1 MDTATLINS
10 SVIGINF
17 PLCFLKAR
25 SPTLQRIFDTMIAD
39 GVWEFDDLD
48 KESSITPPTSPEE
61 DVGAPVAIEQGLD
74 VEISNRLL
82 PELTLTLNDPEGTRF
97 DELLYWV
104 SCCQLFSNLCFF
116 ISTSFRM
123 NKKRLLP
130 YCLVLLPRLHNPIV
144 AEIIGAN

>member
-1 MDTATLINS
+1 M
-10 SVIGINF
+10 
-17 PLCFLKAR
+17 
-25 SPTLQRIFDTMIAD
+25 AD
-39 GVWEFDDLD
+39 GVWESDELD
-48 KESSITPPTSPEE
+48 KESSITPPPSPEE
-61 DVGAPVAIEQGLD
+61 DVGTPVAIEQGLD

-82 PELTLTLNDPEGTRF
+82 PELTLTLKDPEGTRF

-104 SCCQLFSNLCFF
+104 SCCQLFSSLCFS

-130 YCLVLLPRLHNPIV
+130 YFLVLLPRLHNPIV